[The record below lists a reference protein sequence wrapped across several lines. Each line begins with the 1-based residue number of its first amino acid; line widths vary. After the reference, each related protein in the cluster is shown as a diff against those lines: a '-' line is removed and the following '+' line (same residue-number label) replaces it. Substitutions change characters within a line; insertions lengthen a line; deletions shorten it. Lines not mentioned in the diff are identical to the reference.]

1 MADHFSVLLVHDQE
15 EPFNALEQI
24 LRSQGIRTEHAR
36 TCSGAGVALRG
47 PCSARVVLTDTSLTD
62 GTWADVLDLAGAAP
76 VVVVSRLVDIDLY
89 LNVLEKGAADFIS
102 PPVSPDDLAYVI
114 KTAIGKNS
122 GNGPIQEHRVAA
134 G

>member
-1 MADHFSVLLVHDQE
+1 MADDFSVLLVHDHK
-15 EPFNALEQI
+15 EPLHALEQI
-24 LRSQGIRTEHAR
+24 LLSQGIRTEHAR
-36 TCSGAGVALRG
+36 TCSEAGVALRG

-62 GTWADVLDLAGAAP
+62 GTWADVLDLAGAVP

-89 LNVLEKGAADFIS
+89 LKVLDTGAADFIV

>member
-1 MADHFSVLLVHDQE
+1 MADDFSVLLVHDPK
-15 EPFNALEQI
+15 EPFYALQQI
-24 LRSQGIRTEHAR
+24 LLSQGIRTEHAR
-36 TCSGAGVALRG
+36 TCSEAGVALRG

-62 GTWADVLDLAGAAP
+62 GTWADVLDLAGAVP

-102 PPVSPDDLAYVI
+102 PPVSSDDLAYVI

-122 GNGPIQEHRVAA
+122 GNGLIQEHRVAA